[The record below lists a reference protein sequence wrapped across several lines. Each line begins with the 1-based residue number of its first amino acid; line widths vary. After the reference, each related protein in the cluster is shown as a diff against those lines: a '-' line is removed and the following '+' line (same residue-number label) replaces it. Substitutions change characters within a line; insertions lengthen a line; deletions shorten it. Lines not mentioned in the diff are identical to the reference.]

1 MSRYI
6 SKWMN
11 QKSQNDLFGT
21 EGVSFNYVNTFWTGM
36 SAVKLVVLIT
46 ETVDL

>member
-1 MSRYI
+1 MDE
-6 SKWMN
+6 
-11 QKSQNDLFGT
+11 QKSQSDLFRT
-21 EGVSFNYVNTFWTGM
+21 EGVSFNSVNTFWTGT